1 MILIERKVAQKTWVI
16 HTNSETHKRRIRRK
30 RNLINKLFDWRSS
43 RTNGTNGI
51 PLMSLRWKFPDHYPL
66 TPWEDQNTALHGL
79 FRTLFGRESSDSE
92 VLKESEESDGH
103 QSAGYDSHRMIDQKS
118 SDFRDFIICFA
129 KNRNCFCTLKIFWL
143 KVGQNWSMEFVWN
156 MMQEKHTNLS
166 KEFLSSEVFWKK
178 FEILYAPV
186 LLQSYWSNSW
196 ISTLL
201 EHSIGE
207 KLNSKPSK
215 HFRGQRAE
223 FNWPIGRPI

>member
-1 MILIERKVAQKTWVI
+1 MEVL
-16 HTNSETHKRRIRRK
+16 
-30 RNLINKLFDWRSS
+30 
-43 RTNGTNGI
+43 
-51 PLMSLRWKFPDHYPL
+51 
-66 TPWEDQNTALHGL
+66 EDQWDQWDPIDVFTVKIPRSLSVNALRRSKHCPTRSIQVL
-79 FRTLFGRESSDSE
+79 NFRTLFGRESSDSE